1 MAGDAPAAR
10 RGPQWWAS
18 LAGPTLQRLDLPLI
32 AITGTAAFLRL
43 WDLGRVGLRGDE
55 AVYAGQA
62 AVLAGAK
69 GFSRYFILTGR
80 GNSNFLLFQEILS
93 VVYRVVGVG
102 AVTARVVAA
111 SLSILTV
118 LVTYWIAATL
128 FGRRT
133 GLLSAL
139 LLAVSAYSVSL
150 GRLALLDSVLTFFF
164 CAAMLCAV
172 KWIST
177 RHSGWLYGFAAT
189 AALTLQAKVPGGLV
203 LLVLAGYLLLARS
216 LHELTLRRLL
226 VAAAVFIAALTPAL
240 VQLAVNGPVFLDF
253 LSTSVRRASD
263 VPWYYYGRVLIS
275 YEGPLMLAL
284 WITGIAFAIGRRSRA
299 DALLLLWLL
308 AVIGFYELYP
318 LKAFNY
324 LLPAIP
330 ALSILSGRALGALL
344 QWLEQHIRR
353 PRAHTL
359 RLPGRPLGALLQ
371 WLEQHIRRPRARTL
385 RLPGRPLGALLQWL
399 EQHIRRPRAHTLRL
413 PGRPLGAL
421 LQWLEQHIRWPR
433 ARTLRLLSAGALS
446 LVVVATAVPYLQR
459 TLRDSSFVGL
469 RDAAMWMGAKTPPG
483 AGVMTISHGSAQY
496 VFEFYAH
503 HNAYPFGR
511 FNLATVLPGGRIIR
525 ALAPAPGARTP
536 RDWINRWPRSLI
548 ASGKVSYL
556 VYYTTATDD
565 PPEESQVVET
575 STQRQFRLLIERYGA
590 KLVHTVY
597 YNHEG
602 RAWIYR
608 LTARLPRPVLSFTM
622 RGSKVTLHG
631 AGFTEG
637 AALTAKYN
645 GKQVARGHADAAGAM
660 TLPLALPVHRRP
672 RYLLVVTDS
681 AGRYAS
687 LVVPKPLITY
697 TTQNGVATV
706 TGVGFEPNSSI
717 TVTYHGVVFARGR
730 SAGDGTISVPFRAPS
745 RIFPRWQLVVEDGV
759 GNNVS
764 LKLLRP
770 KLTAGISGNRV
781 TVYGSGYPPGELVTA
796 IYHGRLM
803 ASAKADNHG
812 SITLTFP
819 LPAGAQPRWLLLVR
833 DTAGHFT
840 TAIHPRSH
848 R

>member
-1 MAGDAPAAR
+1 MGILPLKTGPPREREMAGDAPAAR

-240 VQLAVNGPVFLDF
+240 VQLAVNGPVFLGF

-344 QWLEQHIRR
+344 QWLEQHIC
-353 PRAHTL
+353 
-359 RLPGRPLGALLQ
+359 
-371 WLEQHIRRPRARTL
+371 
-385 RLPGRPLGALLQWL
+385 
-399 EQHIRRPRAHTLRL
+399 RPRAHTLRL

-672 RYLLVVTDS
+672 RYLIVVTDS

-730 SAGDGTISVPFRAPS
+730 SADDGTISVPFRAPS

>member
-1 MAGDAPAAR
+1 VGILPLKTTPPRVRETASDGPAR
-10 RGPQWWAS
+10 RGPGRWAS
-18 LAGPTLQRLDLPLI
+18 LAGPAVKRLDLPLI
-32 AITGTAAFLRL
+32 AITGIAAFLRL

-69 GFSRYFILTGR
+69 GFSQYFILIGR

-93 VVYRVVGVG
+93 LVYRLTGVG
-102 AVTARVVAA
+102 DVTARVVAA
-111 SLSILTV
+111 SFSVLTV

-164 CAAMLCAV
+164 CAAILCAV

-216 LHELTLRRLL
+216 LRELTLRRVL

-240 VQLAVNGPVFLDF
+240 VQLAINGPVFLEF
-253 LSTSVRRASD
+253 LSTSVRRGSD
-263 VPWYYYGRVLIS
+263 VPWYYYGQVLVS
-275 YEGPLMLAL
+275 YEGPLMLAF

-344 QWLEQHIRR
+344 QWLKEHI
-353 PRAHTL
+353 H
-359 RLPGRPLGALLQ
+359 
-371 WLEQHIRRPRARTL
+371 
-385 RLPGRPLGALLQWL
+385 
-399 EQHIRRPRAHTLRL
+399 
-413 PGRPLGAL
+413 
-421 LQWLEQHIRWPR
+421 WPR
-433 ARTLRLLSAGALS
+433 ARTLRRLSAGALS

-459 TLRDSSFVGL
+459 TLRDNSFVGL
-469 RDAAMWMGAKTPPG
+469 KDAAIWMRARTPPS

-496 VFEFYAH
+496 VFAFYAH

-511 FNLATVLPGGRIIR
+511 FNLATVVPGGRIIM
-525 ALAPAPGARTP
+525 ASAPAPGARTP
-536 RDWINRWPRSLI
+536 RDWVTRWPHSLI
-548 ASGKVSYL
+548 ASGQVSYL
-556 VYYTTATDD
+556 VYYTTAMDD
-565 PPEESQVVET
+565 PPVESQVVDT
-575 STQRQFRLLIERYGA
+575 STQRQFRLLIERYGGE
-590 KLVHTVY
+590 LVHTVY
-597 YNHEG
+597 YQHEG

-608 LTARLPRPVLSFTM
+608 LTARLPHPVLSFTV
-622 RGSKVTLHG
+622 RGSAVTLTG
-631 AGFTEG
+631 IGFTEG
-637 AALTAKYN
+637 AALTATYN
-645 GKQVARGHADAAGAM
+645 GKQVGRGHADAAGAV

-672 RYLLVVTDS
+672 RYLIVVTDA

-687 LVVPKPLITY
+687 LVVPKPLISYSTE
-697 TTQNGVATV
+697 NGIATV
-706 TGVGFEPNSSI
+706 TGVSFEPNSPV
-717 TVTYHGVVFARGR
+717 TVTYHGVVLARGR
-730 SAGDGTISVPFRAPS
+730 SAGDGSVSVFFRAPT
-745 RIFPRWQLVVEDGV
+745 RIFPRWQLVARDGA
-759 GNNVS
+759 GNNGS
-764 LKLLRP
+764 LKLLRA
-770 KLTAGISGNRV
+770 KLTARISGNRV
-781 TVYGSGYPPGELVTA
+781 TVHGSGYPPGGLVTA
-796 IYHGRLM
+796 TYHGRFM
-803 ASAKADNHG
+803 TSGKADRHG

-819 LPAGAQPRWLLLVR
+819 LPAGAQSRWLLFVR
-833 DTAGHFT
+833 DPAGHFT
-840 TAIHPRSH
+840 TVIHPRG
-848 R
+848 RR

>member
-1 MAGDAPAAR
+1 MGILPLKTGPPREREMAGDAPAAR

-344 QWLEQHIRR
+344 QWLEQHICR

-371 WLEQHIRRPRARTL
+371 WLEQHIRR
-385 RLPGRPLGALLQWL
+385 
-399 EQHIRRPRAHTLRL
+399 
-413 PGRPLGAL
+413 
-421 LQWLEQHIRWPR
+421 PR

-525 ALAPAPGARTP
+525 ASAPAPGARTP

>member
-1 MAGDAPAAR
+1 MAGD
-10 RGPQWWAS
+10 GPVGRHGPGRWVS
-18 LAGPTLQRLDLPLI
+18 HAGPTLKRLDPPLI
-32 AITGTAAFLRL
+32 AIAGIAAFLRL

-69 GFSRYFILTGR
+69 GFDRYFILIGR

-93 VVYRVVGVG
+93 IVYRVTGVG

-111 SLSILTV
+111 SFSILTV

-133 GLLSAL
+133 ALLSAL

-150 GRLALLDSVLTFFF
+150 GRLALLDSTFTFFF
-164 CAAMLCAV
+164 CAAVLCAV

-177 RHSGWLYGFAAT
+177 RHSGWLYGFAAA

-203 LLVLAGYLLLARS
+203 LLVLAGYLLLVRS

-226 VAAAVFIAALTPAL
+226 VAAVVFIAALTPAL
-240 VQLAVNGPVFLDF
+240 VQLAVNGHVFVDF

-263 VPWYYYGRVLIS
+263 VPWYYYGRVLVS
-275 YEGPLMLAL
+275 YEGPLMLAF
-284 WITGIAFAIGRRSRA
+284 WITGIAFAIGRRTRA

-344 QWLEQHIRR
+344 QWLGE
-353 PRAHTL
+353 
-359 RLPGRPLGALLQ
+359 
-371 WLEQHIRRPRARTL
+371 HIRRPRARTL
-385 RLPGRPLGALLQWL
+385 Q
-399 EQHIRRPRAHTLRL
+399 
-413 PGRPLGAL
+413 
-421 LQWLEQHIRWPR
+421 
-433 ARTLRLLSAGALS
+433 LLSAGALS

-459 TLRDSSFVGL
+459 TLRDSSFIGL
-469 RDAAMWMGAKTPPG
+469 RAAAMWMAATTPPS

-525 ALAPAPGARTP
+525 ASAPAPGARTP

-556 VYYTTATDD
+556 VYYTTVTDD

-645 GKQVARGHADAAGAM
+645 GKQVAHGYADAAGAM
-660 TLPLALPVHRRP
+660 KLPLALPVHRRP
-672 RYLLVVTDS
+672 RYLIVVTDS

-697 TTQNGVATV
+697 TTQNGLATV
-706 TGVGFEPNSSI
+706 TGVGFEPNSPI
-717 TVTYHGVVFARGR
+717 TVTYHGAVLARGR
-730 SAGDGTISVPFRAPS
+730 SARDGTISVPFRAPS

-764 LKLLRP
+764 LQLLKP
-770 KLTAGISGNRV
+770 KLAAGISGNRV
-781 TVYGSGYPPGELVTA
+781 TVDGSGYPPGELVTA

-803 ASAKADNHG
+803 ASAKADSHG
-812 SITLTFP
+812 SIILTFP
-819 LPAGAQPRWLLLVR
+819 LPSGARPRWLLLVR

-840 TAIHPRSH
+840 TAIHPGSH

>member
-1 MAGDAPAAR
+1 MGLLPLKTDPPRGREMAGDGPAAR
-10 RGPQWWAS
+10 RGPGRWVS
-18 LAGPTLQRLDLPLI
+18 LAGPTLKRLDLPLI
-32 AITGTAAFLRL
+32 AIAGIAAFLRL

-55 AVYAGQA
+55 AVYA
-62 AVLAGAK
+62 
-69 GFSRYFILTGR
+69 
-80 GNSNFLLFQEILS
+80 EILS
-93 VVYRVVGVG
+93 IVYRVTGVG

-111 SLSILTV
+111 SFSILTV

-150 GRLALLDSVLTFFF
+150 GRLALLDSTFTFFF

-177 RHSGWLYGFAAT
+177 RHSGWLYGFAAA

-203 LLVLAGYLLLARS
+203 LLVLAGYLLLVRS
-216 LHELTLRRLL
+216 LHELTPRRLL

-240 VQLAVNGPVFLDF
+240 VQLVVNGPVFLDF

-263 VPWYYYGRVLIS
+263 VPWYYYGRVLVS
-275 YEGPLMLAL
+275 YEGPLMLAF
-284 WITGIAFAIGRRSRA
+284 WIIGIAFAIGRRSRA

-324 LLPAIP
+324 LLPAMP

-344 QWLEQHIRR
+344 QWLEEHIRR
-353 PRAHTL
+353 PRVRTP
-359 RLPGRPLGALLQ
+359 RLPGRPLGALRR
-371 WLEQHIRRPRARTL
+371 WLEEHIRWPRAHTP
-385 RLPGRPLGALLQWL
+385 RLPGRPLG
-399 EQHIRRPRAHTLRL
+399 TLR
-413 PGRPLGAL
+413 R
-421 LQWLEQHIRWPR
+421 WREEHIRWPR
-433 ARTLRLLSAGALS
+433 ARALRLLSAGALS

-459 TLRDSSFVGL
+459 TLRDSSFIGL
-469 RDAAMWMGAKTPPG
+469 RDAAMWMAAKTPPS

-525 ALAPAPGARTP
+525 ASAPAPGARTP

-645 GKQVARGHADAAGAM
+645 GKQVARGHADAVGAVK
-660 TLPLALPVHRRP
+660 LPLALPVHRRP
-672 RYLLVVTDS
+672 RYLIVVTDS

-697 TTQNGVATV
+697 TTQNGVAIV
-706 TGVGFEPNSSI
+706 TGVGFEPNSPI
-717 TVTYHGVVFARGR
+717 TVTYHGVVLARGR
-730 SAGDGTISVPFRAPS
+730 SAGDGAISVPFRAPS

-833 DTAGHFT
+833 DTVGHFT

>member
-1 MAGDAPAAR
+1 MGILPLKTGPPREREMAGDAPAAR

-177 RHSGWLYGFAAT
+177 RHSGWLYGFAAA

-344 QWLEQHIRR
+344 QWLEQHIC
-353 PRAHTL
+353 
-359 RLPGRPLGALLQ
+359 
-371 WLEQHIRRPRARTL
+371 
-385 RLPGRPLGALLQWL
+385 
-399 EQHIRRPRAHTLRL
+399 RPRAHTLRL

-525 ALAPAPGARTP
+525 ASAPAPGARTP

-672 RYLLVVTDS
+672 RYLIVVTDS

>member
-1 MAGDAPAAR
+1 VGILPLKTTPPRGRETASDGPAAR
-10 RGPQWWAS
+10 RGPGRWPS
-18 LAGPTLQRLDLPLI
+18 LAGPTLKRLDLPLI
-32 AITGTAAFLRL
+32 AITGIAAFLRL

-69 GFSRYFILTGR
+69 GFSRYFILIGR

-93 VVYRVVGVG
+93 VVYRVTGVG
-102 AVTARVVAA
+102 DVTARVVAA
-111 SLSILTV
+111 SFSVLTV

-164 CAAMLCAV
+164 CAAILCAV

-177 RHSGWLYGFAAT
+177 RRSGWLYGFAAT

-216 LHELTLRRLL
+216 LRELTLRRVL

-240 VQLAVNGPVFLDF
+240 VQLTINGPVFLEF
-253 LSTSVRRASD
+253 LSTSVRRGSD
-263 VPWYYYGRVLIS
+263 VPWYYYGQVLVS

-344 QWLEQHIRR
+344 QWLEEHIHR
-353 PRAHTL
+353 T
-359 RLPGRPLGALLQ
+359 
-371 WLEQHIRRPRARTL
+371 RARTL
-385 RLPGRPLGALLQWL
+385 RLPGRAPGAQLQWL
-399 EQHIRRPRAHTLRL
+399 KEHIH
-413 PGRPLGAL
+413 
-421 LQWLEQHIRWPR
+421 WPR
-433 ARTLRLLSAGALS
+433 ARTLRRLSAGGLS

-459 TLRDSSFVGL
+459 TLRDNSFVGL
-469 RDAAMWMGAKTPPG
+469 KDAAIWMRAKTPPS

-496 VFEFYAH
+496 VFAFYAH

-511 FNLATVLPGGRIIR
+511 FNLATVLPGGRIIM
-525 ALAPAPGARTP
+525 ASAPPPGARTP
-536 RDWINRWPRSLI
+536 RDWVTRWPHSLI
-548 ASGKVSYL
+548 ASGQVSYL
-556 VYYTTATDD
+556 VYYTTAMDD
-565 PPEESQVVET
+565 PPVESQVVDT
-575 STQRQFRLLIERYGA
+575 STQRQFRLLIERYGGE
-590 KLVHTVY
+590 LVHTVY
-597 YNHEG
+597 YQHEG

-608 LTARLPRPVLSFTM
+608 LTARLPHPVLSFTV
-622 RGSKVTLHG
+622 RRSAVTLDG
-631 AGFTEG
+631 IGFTKG
-637 AALTAKYN
+637 AALTATYN
-645 GKQVARGHADAAGAM
+645 GKQVGRGRADAAGAV

-672 RYLLVVTDS
+672 RYLIVVTDS

-687 LVVPKPLITY
+687 LVVPKPMISYSTE
-697 TTQNGVATV
+697 NGIATV
-706 TGVGFEPNSSI
+706 TGVSFEPNSPV
-717 TVTYHGVVFARGR
+717 TVTYHSVVLARGR
-730 SAGDGTISVPFRAPS
+730 SAGDGSVSVFFRTPT
-745 RIFPRWQLVVEDGV
+745 RIFPRWQLVARDGA
-759 GNNVS
+759 GNNGS
-764 LKLLRP
+764 LKLLRA
-770 KLTAGISGNRV
+770 KLTARISGNRV

-796 IYHGRLM
+796 IYHGRFM
-803 ASAKADNHG
+803 MSAKADRNG

-819 LPAGAQPRWLLLVR
+819 LPAGAQSRWLLFVR
-833 DTAGHFT
+833 DPAGHFT
-840 TAIHPRSH
+840 TVIHPRG
-848 R
+848 RR

>member
-1 MAGDAPAAR
+1 
-10 RGPQWWAS
+10 
-18 LAGPTLQRLDLPLI
+18 
-32 AITGTAAFLRL
+32 
-43 WDLGRVGLRGDE
+43 
-55 AVYAGQA
+55 
-62 AVLAGAK
+62 
-69 GFSRYFILTGR
+69 
-80 GNSNFLLFQEILS
+80 
-93 VVYRVVGVG
+93 
-102 AVTARVVAA
+102 
-111 SLSILTV
+111 
-118 LVTYWIAATL
+118 
-128 FGRRT
+128 
-133 GLLSAL
+133 
-139 LLAVSAYSVSL
+139 
-150 GRLALLDSVLTFFF
+150 
-164 CAAMLCAV
+164 
-172 KWIST
+172 
-177 RHSGWLYGFAAT
+177 
-189 AALTLQAKVPGGLV
+189 
-203 LLVLAGYLLLARS
+203 
-216 LHELTLRRLL
+216 
-226 VAAAVFIAALTPAL
+226 
-240 VQLAVNGPVFLDF
+240 
-253 LSTSVRRASD
+253 
-263 VPWYYYGRVLIS
+263 
-275 YEGPLMLAL
+275 
-284 WITGIAFAIGRRSRA
+284 
-299 DALLLLWLL
+299 
-308 AVIGFYELYP
+308 
-318 LKAFNY
+318 
-324 LLPAIP
+324 
-330 ALSILSGRALGALL
+330 
-344 QWLEQHIRR
+344 
-353 PRAHTL
+353 
-359 RLPGRPLGALLQ
+359 
-371 WLEQHIRRPRARTL
+371 
-385 RLPGRPLGALLQWL
+385 
-399 EQHIRRPRAHTLRL
+399 
-413 PGRPLGAL
+413 
-421 LQWLEQHIRWPR
+421 
-433 ARTLRLLSAGALS
+433 
-446 LVVVATAVPYLQR
+446 VVVATAVPYLQR
-459 TLRDSSFVGL
+459 TLRDSSFIGL
-469 RDAAMWMGAKTPPG
+469 RDAAMWMAAKTPPS

-525 ALAPAPGARTP
+525 ASAPAPGARTP

-645 GKQVARGHADAAGAM
+645 GKQVARGHADAVGAVK
-660 TLPLALPVHRRP
+660 LPLALPVHRRP
-672 RYLLVVTDS
+672 RYLIVVTDS

-833 DTAGHFT
+833 DTVGHFT